1 MKRLAFTIVTASAL
15 ALAACTG
22 SSDDVESSSDDITGA
37 ARAHV
42 TRAEGGALGFATP
55 IAARVDACTSGPD
68 ACKDADHDGLV
79 DAWEAAVLDRLRP
92 AVTFDEDEP
101 LIKDGSAAFAMLG
114 RVFPGAAGHVVVNI
128 LLLYTSDYGAQ
139 NPVCFHKSKHA
150 GDVERVA
157 LELELD
163 ESKGSAGGARVIAAF
178 TTGHEGT
185 EDDQSR
191 VWKGDELG
199 KTLKYINDGATHEP
213 RWQVFPSQN
222 KHATYATIEQCQAV
236 HLKQWTHDFCI
247 DEDCAP
253 DRVRDAARFT
263 RVPAIINAGEP
274 GAPLSDDLAPLGFP
288 SERAW
293 SDDKFCGSLGAT
305 LDAEAKKEC
314 PPSVKSK
321 LLKNPFAG

>member
-1 MKRLAFTIVTASAL
+1 MQRLLGIAILTVAAL
-15 ALAACTG
+15 VACGG
-22 SSDDVESSSDDITGA
+22 SSDEIESASDDLTGA
-37 ARAHV
+37 ARARV
-42 TRAEGGALGFATP
+42 TRAQSSALRFDSA
-55 IAARVDACTSGPD
+55 IAARVDACKGD
-68 ACKDADHDGLV
+68 CLDADGDGLV
-79 DAWEAAVLDRLRP
+79 DAWEAAVLDKLRP

-101 LIKDGSAAFAMLG
+101 LMKDGGASFAMLG
-114 RVFPGAAGHVVVNI
+114 RVFPGAGGHVVVNV

-157 LELELD
+157 MELELD
-163 ESKGSAGGARVIAAF
+163 GASSAGGARVIAAF

-191 VWKGDELG
+191 VWKNEELG
-199 KTLKYINDGATHEP
+199 SALRYLDDATTHEP

-222 KHATYATIEQCQAV
+222 KHATYATIEQCQSV

-253 DRVRDAARFT
+253 DRVRDATRFT
-263 RVPAIINAGEP
+263 RIPTILNAGEP
-274 GAPLSDDLAPLGFP
+274 GAPLTDDLRPLGFAG
-288 SERAW
+288 ERAW
-293 SDDKFCGSLGAT
+293 SDDTFCGGLRV
-305 LDAEAKKEC
+305 DAEAKKEC
-314 PPSVKSK
+314 PPSIKSK